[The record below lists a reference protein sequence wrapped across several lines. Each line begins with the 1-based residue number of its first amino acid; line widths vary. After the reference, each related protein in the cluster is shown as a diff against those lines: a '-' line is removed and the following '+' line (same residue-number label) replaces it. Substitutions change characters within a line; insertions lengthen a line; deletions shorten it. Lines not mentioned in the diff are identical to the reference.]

1 MKNHVLRPLWVAIG
15 FVALVLLV
23 RHFMVPADFGVN
35 GRNFTYGFYRLGAV
49 ADWKAFPVKY
59 QGREVCAECHDDKAA
74 ENAAGPHHIIQCEN
88 CHGPVSSRPDGEK
101 LPNYGLGGP
110 VLSHPD
116 DIDKLPIDRT
126 RELCLRCH
134 AGLPYP
140 TSQRGTLPAIDPAE
154 HNPGAPCV
162 ECHNPHNPQL

>member
-15 FVALVLLV
+15 FVALILLV
-23 RHFMVPADFGVN
+23 RHFMVPDDFGVH

-59 QGREVCAECHDDKAA
+59 RGQAGCVECHE
-74 ENAAGPHHIIQCEN
+74 ENVVAHEQGPHRIIQCEN
-88 CHGPVSSRPDGEK
+88 CHGPA
-101 LPNYGLGGP
+101 LA
-110 VLSHPD
+110 HPD
-116 DIDKLPIDRT
+116 QPEVLAIDRN

-140 TSQRGTLPAIDPAE
+140 TSQRADLPAIDPDE
-154 HNPGAPCV
+154 HNPGTPCV
-162 ECHNPHNPQL
+162 ECHNPHNPEQ